1 MNRYRNAVTLA
12 VFIVALASS
21 APVSA
26 SCAPDWWKYIAIK
39 DLTYTS
45 VNRCLEAGW
54 KPDEGVSVE
63 GWTLMRLVVIG
74 GRNLDE
80 APAMIAA
87 LVDAGADMTLT
98 PYRGGPTIVGD
109 AQRKLSEERETGGA
123 KAAHLA
129 EIVAALKGQY
139 RMDEG
144 ATSAAGALWGAIA
157 VGSPPYETGEYSTQD
172 PASLVWNHPSRSQAK
187 QHATTLCD
195 QEYPRSKYNPALG
208 WQCEVFL
215 VFSTS
220 FGPVHHRCG
229 AHVEG
234 IVKFVGGG
242 STTLWE
248 VGSGHSKREAERVA
262 LALCGG
268 ACRVKL
274 SQCNDR

>member
-1 MNRYRNAVTLA
+1 MNTCRNAVTFA

-26 SCAPDWWKYIAIK
+26 SCAPDWWRYIAIK
-39 DLTYTS
+39 DLTYAGVT
-45 VNRCLEAGW
+45 RCLEAGW
-54 KPDEGVSVE
+54 KPDEGSK
-63 GWTLMRLVVIG
+63 GRTLMRLVVIG
-74 GRNLDE
+74 GRHIDE

-98 PYRGGPTIVGD
+98 PYRGGPTILD
-109 AQRKLSEERETGGA
+109 EAQRKLSEERAAGGA

-129 EIVAALKGQY
+129 EIVAALKGED
-139 RMDEG
+139 RTGEG
-144 ATSAAGALWGAIA
+144 DASPTGALWGAIA
-157 VGSPPYETGEYSTQD
+157 VGSPPYEPGEYSTQE
-172 PASLVWNHPSRSQAK
+172 PASLVWNHPSRSQAE

-195 QEYPRSKYNPALG
+195 QEYPRSKYNPARG
-208 WQCEVFL
+208 WQCEVSL

-220 FGPVHHRCG
+220 FGPEHHRCG

-248 VGSGHSKREAERVA
+248 VGSGHSKREAERAA
-262 LALCGG
+262 LALCGE